1 MEKKWIEGWM
11 SRHQEKYR
19 EISRKIWEFAE
30 LGMMEYQSAELLER
44 ILEEEGFA
52 VERNLAGIPTAFC
65 GRYGEGKPVVAI
77 LGEFDALEGLSQ
89 TAGTVKKEKRQ
100 NGKNGHG
107 CGHNLLGT
115 GSLAAAIALKD
126 YMKEKQMQ
134 GTLVYYGCPGE
145 EKGCGKVHMVQ
156 AGYFQES
163 DAVLTWHPS
172 DHNGIEGKSSLADL
186 NFLFQFQGKAA
197 HAASSPHLG
206 RNALHAVE
214 LLNVGCNFMREH
226 MIPEARIHYAITDAG
241 GSAPNIV
248 QETAAVLYEV
258 RAPEMKTAMELR
270 ERICR
275 AAKGAALM
283 TDTEVQVSW
292 EEGYSEYLPND
303 VLNRVGYKNLLCLVG
318 PVFTKEEEKFAEA
331 IRKTYA
337 HEGKETL
344 RKDIEVYQ
352 GIGGCMP
359 VSTDVGDVSRIA
371 PVMQLY
377 TVCCAQGTPG
387 HSWQMVSQSGSSIGK
402 TGMFLAAGVL
412 AMTGADLLENPEL
425 VKEAKEEH
433 SRMTQ
438 PYICPLGENG
448 EKAGEGRHL

>member
-52 VERNLAGIPTAFC
+52 VETNLAGIPTAFC

-226 MIPEARIHYAITDAG
+226 MIPEARIHYAITDDLNPL
-241 GSAPNIV
+241 GSNAQRVADGNP
-248 QETAAVLYEV
+248 YG
-258 RAPEMKTAMELR
+258 LR
-270 ERICR
+270 TVIKPHNPHRLITFP
-275 AAKGAALM
+275 GF
-283 TDTEVQVSW
+283 
-292 EEGYSEYLPND
+292 
-303 VLNRVGYKNLLCLVG
+303 VLNIFFQKFLHQLVSLHFHNG
-318 PVFTKEEEKFAEA
+318 ASCTFMA
-331 IRKTYA
+331 
-337 HEGKETL
+337 G
-344 RKDIEVYQ
+344 DI
-352 GIGGCMP
+352 
-359 VSTDVGDVSRIA
+359 SRI
-371 PVMQLY
+371 
-377 TVCCAQGTPG
+377 
-387 HSWQMVSQSGSSIGK
+387 S
-402 TGMFLAAGVL
+402 
-412 AMTGADLLENPEL
+412 
-425 VKEAKEEH
+425 
-433 SRMTQ
+433 
-438 PYICPLGENG
+438 
-448 EKAGEGRHL
+448 